1 MPIVELRNIRKVYDT
16 KVAVEGLSLTIEPG
30 TMFGLLGPNG
40 SGKTSSIRMMIGMTV
55 PDSGT
60 VRLFDQPFS
69 RTLLNR
75 VGYLPEERGLYKK
88 MKVLDQLTF
97 LGQLHGLNETT
108 SRKRSRDWCERMQ
121 ITEAIDKKTEELS
134 KGMQQKIQ
142 FIAAL
147 LHEPELVIMDEP
159 FSGLDPVNAELLMS
173 TLVELRAQGK
183 AVLFST
189 HRMDQ
194 VEKLCDSIA
203 LIYQGKLVL
212 SGSMREVKSRYPRNH
227 VQAVFTGDDSFL
239 RSRYIA
245 DARNYA
251 GIAEITLR
259 SPEDAQPLLAEA
271 VSRGTNITRFE
282 VIEPTLEEIFITTV
296 KGTPEFAEAGGQ
308 GPCIT
313 SGSSPGASTRSAF
326 APSGFILATVLIPCL
341 MAALVGGSAYLHVAH
356 QNELAHCCR
365 HLGHARLDR
374 TSSSSQKLARTARW
388 RSM

>member
-16 KVAVEGLSLTIEPG
+16 KVAVDGLSLAIEPG

-69 RTLLNR
+69 RTLLHR

-97 LGQLHGLNETT
+97 LGQLHGLDEAT
-108 SRKRSRDWCERMQ
+108 SRKRARDWCERMQ
-121 ITEAIDKKTEELS
+121 ISEAIDKKTEELS

-147 LHEPELVIMDEP
+147 LHEPELIIMDEP

-173 TLVELRAQGK
+173 TLVDLRAQGR
-183 AVLFST
+183 AILFST

-194 VEKLCDSIA
+194 VEKLCDAIA
-203 LIYQGKLVL
+203 LIYQGRLVL

-239 RSRYIA
+239 RSRHVA

-251 GIAEITLR
+251 GVAEITLR
-259 SPEDAQPLLAEA
+259 SPEDAQPLLVEA

-282 VIEPTLEEIFITTV
+282 VLEPTLEEIFITTV
-296 KGTPEFAEAGGQ
+296 KGTPEFAEAGGK
-308 GPCIT
+308 
-313 SGSSPGASTRSAF
+313 
-326 APSGFILATVLIPCL
+326 V
-341 MAALVGGSAYLHVAH
+341 
-356 QNELAHCCR
+356 
-365 HLGHARLDR
+365 HA
-374 TSSSSQKLARTARW
+374 
-388 RSM
+388 